1 MKEYI
6 VMNGIA
12 ELGVIIASNQNLAV
26 KATDK
31 KYPEW
36 THMTTGVH
44 TVIKNPE
51 R

>member
-1 MKEYI
+1 MIEYI
-6 VMNGIA
+6 VMNGIK
-12 ELGVIIASNQNLAV
+12 ELGVIIASDSNLAV

-36 THMTTGVH
+36 THLTRGAH
-44 TVIKNPE
+44 TVIKNQE